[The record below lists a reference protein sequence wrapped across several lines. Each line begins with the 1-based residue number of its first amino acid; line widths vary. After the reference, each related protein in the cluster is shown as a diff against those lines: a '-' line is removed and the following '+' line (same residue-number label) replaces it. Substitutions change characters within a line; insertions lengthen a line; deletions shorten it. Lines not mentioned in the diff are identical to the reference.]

1 MKNGSDFNGTTFLD
15 VAHLKYLYTSAQG
28 RINRQRIWLGLLLLA
43 VPMIAAAI
51 LFGSLIGIGWTLEAP
66 FLIVIGSL
74 IYILAI
80 IGVTIADIM
89 LYIKRAHYRNHTGW
103 YMLLTMI
110 PFIGIIWSI
119 ELLFF
124 KGTEGT
130 NQYGEDPSY
139 LLTVQPPGDQ
149 P

>member
-1 MKNGSDFNGTTFLD
+1 MKNGSDFNGTSFLD

-28 RINRQRIWLGLLLLA
+28 RINRQRIWIGGLLLGLS
-43 VPMIAAAI
+43 MIPVVILFAI
-51 LFGSLIGIGWTLEAP
+51 LAQIGSFLATIGILLYFA
-66 FLIVIGSL
+66 
-74 IYILAI
+74 AI
-80 IGVTIADIM
+80 IGVSIANIM
-89 LYIKRAHYRNHTGW
+89 LYIKRAHERNRTGW

-130 NQYGEDPSY
+130 NQYGEDPRY
-139 LLTVQPPGDQ
+139 LLTAQPSGDQ